1 MNSLSDFFRVGLD
14 QYIILTSDISKA
26 FLQSLKNQLNDGV
39 VKELGLFFLEISN
52 SLYTL
57 QIQCPNQRKVI
68 QFFFFFFFFFY
79 LKIFFL
85 FFFYYI
91 NLKYIFYF
99 FFIIYL

>member
-68 QFFFFFFFFFY
+68 QFFFFFFFFILF
-79 LKIFFL
+79 KIFFL
-85 FFFYYI
+85 FFF
-91 NLKYIFYF
+91 F
-99 FFIIYL
+99 FFFLIKKKKK